1 MTPEERKML
10 EDLANRVSQTPAPPI
25 DKEAE
30 EFIRTRIGSR
40 PDALYL
46 MTQTVLIQNLALE
59 QAKQQIQQLQQNAG
73 TPATQSSGSFLGGSG
88 GQRPSNTGS
97 QQQTSYAPPPPP
109 AYQPVPVS
117 GPSSSSSPG
126 SVLGGGGGSFL
137 RGAAQTAA
145 GVAAGAL
152 AFEGISSLFHGGE
165 HLGGFGGGG
174 GGLFGGGGIGGYGGA
189 PEETSVNNYYDSPGP
204 EGRDNYTASGDD
216 QNTDAGQADVG
227 QDYDDSSQ
235 YDNTA
240 DDSSDFGGDD
250 GSGDDSLI

>member
-1 MTPEERKML
+1 MTPDERRML
-10 EDLANRVSQTPAPPI
+10 EDLASKVSQTPAPPI

-30 EFIRTRIGSR
+30 ELIRTRIGSR

-73 TPATQSSGSFLGGSG
+73 TPATQPSASFLGGPS
-88 GQRPSNTGS
+88 GQRPSSGGS
-97 QQQTSYAPPPPP
+97 QQQTSYAPPAP

-117 GPSSSSSPG
+117 SGSPG
-126 SVLGGGGGSFL
+126 SMLGGGGGSFL

-152 AFEGISSLFHGGE
+152 AFEGISSLFHGAE
-165 HLGGFGGGG
+165 HLGGFGGGYGG

-189 PEETSVNNYYDSPGP
+189 PEETVVNNYYDSPGP
-204 EGRDNYTASGDD
+204 EGRDDDAASGDD
-216 QNTDAGQADVG
+216 RNDDAGQADTS
-227 QDYDDSSQ
+227 QDYDNSDQ

-240 DDSSDFGGDD
+240 DDSSDFGGGDD